1 MDWNSYHNRAA
12 VLRDLVAQVEACGDG
27 ALPMD
32 APGVRACFRDE
43 LDVVGAL
50 QLRWHA
56 RLVAHIEAELH
67 TEPRHLESAVVTAW
81 RSVAQELPG
90 VRAVIDRYAAEPVDA
105 VMAEALA
112 TARSKEHA
120 LLALMS
126 GLASDEGVDA
136 ASQAA
141 GAALERKAR
150 ATLDARPLPAGPA
163 PRGES
168 LLTRIKQALVA

>member
-12 VLRDLVAQVEACGDG
+12 VLRDLVTQVEARGG
-27 ALPMD
+27 AFPLMD

-50 QLRWHA
+50 QLRWHS
-56 RLVAHIEAELH
+56 RLVAQIEAELH
-67 TEPRHLESAVVTAW
+67 GEPRSLESAVVTAW
-81 RSVAQELPG
+81 RTVAQELPG
-90 VRAVIDRYAAEPVDA
+90 VRAVIDRYVAEPVDA
-105 VMAEALA
+105 TMAKALA

-126 GLASDEGVDA
+126 GLASDEGIDA

-150 ATLDARPLPAGPA
+150 ATLDARPLPVASA
-163 PRGES
+163 PRGDS
-168 LLTRIKQALVA
+168 LLTRLRQAVVA